1 MAATTISDLSDDDVL
16 CVLRHV
22 CLVVRHFLVRDSD
35 GEELPHPFHGEAPVS
50 ATDLAHCMAT
60 CHVWLRV
67 ANANAD
73 QLWQLSATKRYP
85 RTVALKRLRPDR
97 SYRELFQA
105 QLSAERQARRQQD
118 NQAKA
123 KLLDES
129 EAQAKIEKEYIF
141 TVELLHVG
149 GVCPETVFFEW
160 SGALTNGVLLDDDPP
175 APDPKLQD
183 VVSDSGRFWLRRD
196 GACVA
201 LRILVTR
208 EGGAHGIQTLRL
220 FQSSDINDHEAEFSE
235 PPRTDGLR
243 ERTWGPPV
251 MLQWG
256 PELLPL
262 SREGHLNMHLPE
274 VGGAYASNICIQPR
288 MDFSEWKAL
297 ELYLSVDDGEHTRD
311 LMSVQAWLHYLEN
324 VAPWPSQ
331 GADW

>member
-160 SGALTNGVLLDDDPP
+160 SGALKHRASRSAAMLLDNDAP

-183 VVSDSGRFWLRRD
+183 VVSDSGRSWLRRD

-220 FQSSDINDHEAEFSE
+220 FQSSEINDHEAEF
-235 PPRTDGLR
+235 PGT
-243 ERTWGPPV
+243 PV
-251 MLQWG
+251 MLQWN

-262 SREGHLNMHLPE
+262 TREGHLSMRLTE
-274 VGGAYASNICIQPR
+274 VGLRIEHAYESNICIQPR
-288 MDFSEWKAL
+288 MDFSDWKAL
-297 ELYLSVDDGEHTRD
+297 ELDLYVDDGQDTSD
-311 LMSVQAWLHYLEN
+311 PMSLQAWLYYLEN

-331 GADW
+331 GADR